1 MLFCST
7 HRPATDYGDLPLDG
21 FSQTLERDDMSWFYN
36 EYSDVVLTRTSIRLL
51 LNQRPR
57 AQSSTRERM
66 NQSCEPPGFGGEGR
80 IVYLPM
86 KTGGRSGKLQ
96 NQQRKPAP
104 EPPINILAQFPLMRL
119 LDNDA
124 NRVRF

>member
-80 IVYLPM
+80 IVSLPM
-86 KTGGRSGKLQ
+86 KTGGPPQMSGE
-96 NQQRKPAP
+96 QRDLSSAFQFPCHEWAFLWIKPAS
-104 EPPINILAQFPLMRL
+104 
-119 LDNDA
+119 
-124 NRVRF
+124 

>member
-80 IVYLPM
+80 IVSLPM
-86 KTGGRSGKLQ
+86 KTGGPPQMSLPYAVLLPTMGFESGLMLAFFKQ
-96 NQQRKPAP
+96 DDKFAP
-104 EPPINILAQFPLMRL
+104 L
-119 LDNDA
+119 
-124 NRVRF
+124 